1 MAPSRST
8 ARNQLVAIT
17 GCTPATATSLL
28 EKHNWKLEEAVNAYL
43 ENGLSRTTP
52 VASDPQIE
60 HIYNTYQDQGD
71 PERIDVDGVLRYLED
86 LGIEPEDPKSLTL
99 AFFLE
104 APSMG
109 VFTRAKFIGN
119 WSRTTAR
126 SVAEMKQ
133 YIESLHS
140 TIQDDPLQF
149 VQLYNFTFDFSMEN
163 PGQRLL
169 AIDTA
174 VEYWKMLLYQRREFE
189 GCQARFDQW
198 FLFLTTHKKAI
209 TKDTWRM
216 VYLFFK
222 EVVAADPS
230 GLLGYDEMASWPS
243 VIDEYIEWLRDS
255 GEGP

>member
-8 ARNQLVAIT
+8 ARNQLVSIT
-17 GCTPATATSLL
+17 GCTPTTATSLL

-43 ENGLSRTTP
+43 ENGLSRATP

-60 HIYNTYQDQGD
+60 HIHKTYQDPAD
-71 PERIDVDGVLRYLED
+71 PERIDVDGVLKYLDD

-109 VFTRAKFIGN
+109 VFTRTKFIGN
-119 WSRTTAR
+119 WSKTSAR

-133 YIESLHS
+133 YIDNLDS
-140 TIQDDPLQF
+140 TIKQCDPLQF

-174 VEYWKMLLYQRREFE
+174 VEYWKMLLYKRPEFE
-189 GCQARFDQW
+189 GCQLRFDQW
-198 FLFLTTHKKAI
+198 FQFLTTHKKSI

-222 EVVAADPS
+222 EVVASDPKN
-230 GLLGYDEMASWPS
+230 LLGYDEMASWPS
-243 VIDEYIEWLRDS
+243 VIDEYIEWLRETES
-255 GEGP
+255 